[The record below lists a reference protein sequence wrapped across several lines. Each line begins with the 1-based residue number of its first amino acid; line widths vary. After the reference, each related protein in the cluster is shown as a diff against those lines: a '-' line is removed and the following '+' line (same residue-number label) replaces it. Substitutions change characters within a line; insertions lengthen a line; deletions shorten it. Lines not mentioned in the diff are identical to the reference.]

1 MIHKIATR
9 EMSEKQW
16 QDARKGSIGGSDA
29 AAIVGL
35 NPYKSA
41 YALWAEK
48 SGKIEP
54 EDIPALLEKGD
65 RRLTGPTMP
74 PQGLYLNR
82 IWYEGEVGK
91 MMEK

>member
-48 SGKIEP
+48 SGKVEP
-54 EDIPALLEKGD
+54 EDISMKEAVRLGHELEPYVAK
-65 RRLTGPTMP
+65 RFTEITG
-74 PQGLYLNR
+74 
-82 IWYEGEVGK
+82 K
-91 MMEK
+91 